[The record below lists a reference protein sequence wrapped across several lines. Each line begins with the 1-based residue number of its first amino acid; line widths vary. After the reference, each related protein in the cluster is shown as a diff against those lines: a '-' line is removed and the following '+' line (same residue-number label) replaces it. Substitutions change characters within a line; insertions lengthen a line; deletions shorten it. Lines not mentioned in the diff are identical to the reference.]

1 MSATTVV
8 STNPTTGE
16 KFDHFAVR
24 TSAQVAAHRI
34 RTGCCFVNAKALAVQ

>member
-1 MSATTVV
+1 MSASTLV
-8 STNPTTGE
+8 STNPTAGE

-34 RTGCCFVNAKALAVQ
+34 RAGCCFVNDKTVAVQ